1 MADALLA
8 LLGLGLVVWA
18 VVHFGSEGGVWTIL
32 ALVLALVLASAL
44 VGAHGAGL
52 AADAQDAVSR
62 FQAWARGGGG
72 NATAG

>member
-18 VVHFGSEGGVWTIL
+18 AVHFGSEGGVWTIL
-32 ALVLALVLASAL
+32 ALVLALVLVSAL
-44 VGAHGAGL
+44 LGARGAGL
-52 AADAQDAVSR
+52 ATDAQDAVLR
-62 FQAWARGGGG
+62 FGTWARGGGG